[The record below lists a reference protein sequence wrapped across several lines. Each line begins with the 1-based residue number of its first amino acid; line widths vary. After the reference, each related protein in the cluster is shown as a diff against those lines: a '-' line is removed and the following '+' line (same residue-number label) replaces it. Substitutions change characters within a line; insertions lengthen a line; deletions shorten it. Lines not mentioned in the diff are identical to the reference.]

1 MAPPRLPPPSLR
13 RPARGAHSPRSR
25 LLFGLLFTAVGGM
38 ALPLAIGRL
47 EEGEGLALG
56 MALGCAGLLIVGL

>member
-1 MAPPRLPPPSLR
+1 
-13 RPARGAHSPRSR
+13 
-25 LLFGLLFTAVGGM
+25 M